1 MAPTSVAIDLGPLQQ
16 RNKREILGNMLN
28 WPSSRMSGL
37 MWPPLAKCLDLP
49 VLAVNPGV
57 EIQIPAS
64 IESYFRIWFGTR
76 VGSVSSHKLNTLT
89 IPCCMGRSHIL
100 FTFVLCRG

>member
-76 VGSVSSHKLNTLT
+76 VGLVCVYIRFIRKNIGRQTATRIHEQKLNT
-89 IPCCMGRSHIL
+89 R
-100 FTFVLCRG
+100 